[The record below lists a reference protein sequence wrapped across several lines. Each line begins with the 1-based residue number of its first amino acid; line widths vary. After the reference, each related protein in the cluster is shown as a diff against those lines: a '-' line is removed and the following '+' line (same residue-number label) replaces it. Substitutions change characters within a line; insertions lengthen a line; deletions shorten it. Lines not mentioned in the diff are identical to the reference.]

1 LLSRGREMCI
11 MISAQLPS
19 FFVVGPPRTGT
30 SWIYRALQR
39 HANLPAP
46 TKETRFFDCHFHRG
60 LRWYA
65 RHFPAIDPQRPTGE
79 VAPTYFASSR
89 ACEAIAQ
96 TLPDAKLIFI
106 FRDPL
111 QRLVSLYRLKRA
123 YGLLDC
129 SFEQALAADPE
140 LLASASYATCLQN
153 WQQAFS
159 RRQMLITLYEDLR
172 NSPQSYIDKLLN
184 FLGLP
189 ASPLTDAELKYVH
202 SSERLTEPR
211 NFLLTHAATRM
222 ADWCKA
228 RNLDHIVATVRN
240 SRMMSVL
247 LSGGPPFPE
256 VSQAARERVGELL
269 QPEIE
274 GLERMIDRDL
284 SMWDLSGSRATMA
297 ASARTEA

>member
-1 LLSRGREMCI
+1 

-39 HANLPAP
+39 HANLPSP

-60 LRWYA
+60 LRWYL

-79 VAPTYFASSR
+79 VAPTYFASSQAR
-89 ACEAIAQ
+89 EAIAQ
-96 TLPDAKLIFI
+96 TAPEARLIFI

-129 SFEQALAADPE
+129 SFEHALEADPE
-140 LLASASYATCLQN
+140 LLASASYATNLQS
-153 WQQAFS
+153 WQQAFP
-159 RRQMLITLYEDLR
+159 RRQMLITLYDDLR
-172 NSPQSYIDKLLN
+172 KSPQAYIDKLLN
-184 FLGLP
+184 FLDLP

-202 SSERLTEPR
+202 TSERLTEPR
-211 NFLLTHAATRM
+211 SFLLTRTATLM

-228 RNLDHIVATVRN
+228 RNLDQIVAAVRG
-240 SRMMSVL
+240 SRVMNTL
-247 LSGGPPFPE
+247 LSSGPPFPE
-256 VSQAARERVGELL
+256 VSRSARNRVGEML

-274 GLERMIDRDL
+274 SLEHMIGRDL
-284 SMWDLSGSRATMA
+284 SMWHLPVSRASLA
-297 ASARTEA
+297 SSASAES

>member
-1 LLSRGREMCI
+1 MSK

-30 SWIYRALQR
+30 SWIHRALLR
-39 HANLPAP
+39 HANLPSP

-60 LRWYA
+60 LRWYL

-79 VAPTYFASSR
+79 VAPTYFASAAAR
-89 ACEAIAQ
+89 DGIAQ
-96 TLPDAKLIFI
+96 TVPHAKLIFI

-129 SFEQALAADPE
+129 GFEHALTADPE
-140 LLASASYATCLQN
+140 LLESASYATCLQA
-153 WQQAFS
+153 WQQAFP
-159 RRQMLITLYEDLR
+159 RKQMLITLYDDLWT
-172 NSPQSYIDKLLN
+172 SPQTYIDRLLS
-184 FLGLP
+184 FLELP
-189 ASPLTDAELKYVH
+189 SSPLTAAELRYAH

-211 NFLLTHAATRM
+211 NFVLTHTATLM
-222 ADWCKA
+222 ASWCKA
-228 RNLDHIVATVRN
+228 RNLDKIVAAVRN

-256 VSQAARERVGELL
+256 VSQAARARVGEML

-274 GLERMIDRDL
+274 SLERMIGRDL
-284 SMWDLSGSRATMA
+284 SMWDLPTSRGILASRAA
-297 ASARTEA
+297 AEG